1 MRRERSLPCAP
12 KQRCLDDSGTKAVP
26 QAEFTREMG
35 GVLLQLHQY
44 FSNGSVSQRP
54 KSLTSRN
61 MGFRLTA
68 ISSKQLERSRRND
81 VITDVSIAR
90 INSKLELMST

>member
-1 MRRERSLPCAP
+1 MVQCLNDPSLSLQGIGDER
-12 KQRCLDDSGTKAVP
+12 
-26 QAEFTREMG
+26 
-35 GVLLQLHQY
+35 
-44 FSNGSVSQRP
+44 
-54 KSLTSRN
+54 RN